1 MGRKHEFFFSGSEMR
16 NGSCLR
22 GENKRQWKKKWNT
35 NDISSIQHVTRK
47 FHVVGV
53 QTNGKE
59 MYKKSVLHVQSCFSL
74 IKLL

>member
-1 MGRKHEFFFSGSEMR
+1 MVAASEVKISGRGKKNA
-16 NGSCLR
+16 NG
-22 GENKRQWKKKWNT
+22 NT
-35 NDISSIQHVTRK
+35 NDISSIQRVTRK

-59 MYKKSVLHVQSCFSL
+59 MYKKSVLHVQSCFAL

>member
-1 MGRKHEFFFSGSEMR
+1 MVAAFEVKISGSA
-16 NGSCLR
+16 
-22 GENKRQWKKKWNT
+22 KKNAKGNT

-59 MYKKSVLHVQSCFSL
+59 MNKKSVLHVQSCFSL

>member
-1 MGRKHEFFFSGSEMR
+1 MVAASEVKISGS
-16 NGSCLR
+16 G
-22 GENKRQWKKKWNT
+22 KKIAKGNI

>member
-1 MGRKHEFFFSGSEMR
+1 MVAAFEVKISGS
-16 NGSCLR
+16 G
-22 GENKRQWKKKWNT
+22 KKNAKGNT

-59 MYKKSVLHVQSCFSL
+59 MYKKSVL

>member
-1 MGRKHEFFFSGSEMR
+1 MNFFLAAVKWEMVAAFEVKISGS
-16 NGSCLR
+16 G
-22 GENKRQWKKKWNT
+22 KKNAKGNT

>member
-1 MGRKHEFFFSGSEMR
+1 MGRKHEFFFSGGEMR

-22 GENKRQWKKKWNT
+22 GENKRQWKKKNAKGNT

-59 MYKKSVLHVQSCFSL
+59 MYKKVCCTCKVVFR
-74 IKLL
+74 